1 MGASSTASCA
11 STRSRRT
18 RTRRSPTRSRRRS
31 SRDRRGGR
39 QSGGWARGVVRAS
52 TLLSSEPA
60 MASTVAPH
68 ARSAEP
74 STVSYAHAAG
84 WAAIASASLGL
95 LSAVAF
101 LVLKSATL
109 SALCLMLG
117 ALASTVVLV
126 ALRARVGAI
135 APLAAQW
142 ALLVAGLG
150 ALGAMAH
157 GGFDLANALHP
168 PAASNPDLPN
178 AVDPRGLLT
187 FGLSGLGT
195 LVFAMLLLRDGRT
208 PRALAWLGVLSA
220 ILSIGLYVGRLV
232 VLNPANPLIALPAL
246 AEGFVVSPLWYVWLG
261 VVLMRR

>member
-1 MGASSTASCA
+1 
-11 STRSRRT
+11 
-18 RTRRSPTRSRRRS
+18 
-31 SRDRRGGR
+31 
-39 QSGGWARGVVRAS
+39 
-52 TLLSSEPA
+52 
-60 MASTVAPH
+60 MASTVAFTASRP
-68 ARSAEP
+68 
-74 STVSYAHAAG
+74 TVSYDHAAG
-84 WAAIASASLGL
+84 WAAIASAALGVL
-95 LSAVAF
+95 YAVAF

-126 ALRARVGAI
+126 ALRARVGSI

-168 PAASNPDLPN
+168 PGASNPDLPN

-195 LVFAMLLLRDGRT
+195 LAFALLLGRDRHA
-208 PRALAWLGVLSA
+208 PRGLAWLGALSAVLSVA
-220 ILSIGLYVGRLV
+220 LYVGRLV
-232 VLNPANPLIALPAL
+232 VLNPASPLIALPAL
-246 AEGFVVSPLWYVWLG
+246 AEGFVVGPAWYLWLG
-261 VVLMRR
+261 AMLARE